1 MAIKQNGT
9 VAEFRE
15 NFEIMAAPLKN
26 LNEETLKGVFI
37 NGLEEELQAEVLM
50 ANPKEL
56 SQIMDVVQRVED
68 RNLRVSRA
76 WEKER
81 LRYKSSSY
89 APPARTENRTIPWN
103 PPRGNVPVEKSRT
116 ISTDVTS

>member
-9 VAEFRE
+9 VAAFRE
-15 NFEIMAAPLKN
+15 KFEIMAAPLKN
-26 LNEETLKGVFI
+26 LNEKTLEGVFI

-68 RNLRVSRA
+68 RNL
-76 WEKER
+76 
-81 LRYKSSSY
+81 
-89 APPARTENRTIPWN
+89 
-103 PPRGNVPVEKSRT
+103 
-116 ISTDVTS
+116 